1 MPTEKALYKLFI
13 IIIMIIIIIIQSKGS
28 TCVLEEKCP
37 TYANNNKIETQN
49 KEILDRKEIS
59 NCSMNV
65 QTPMHSNSNDVKLSF
80 KTKALP
86 HFAAHMK
93 VLSRTTW

>member
-13 IIIMIIIIIIQSKGS
+13 IIIIIIIIIVIIIIIIIIIIQTKGS

-37 TYANNNKIETQN
+37 TYANNNKIETHN
-49 KEILDRKEIS
+49 NEILDRKEIS

-65 QTPMHSNSNDVKLSF
+65 QTPMQL
-80 KTKALP
+80 
-86 HFAAHMK
+86 
-93 VLSRTTW
+93 

>member
-1 MPTEKALYKLFI
+1 MRSLFLDGFTFLDFKWFVKRLWMPTEKALYKLFI
-13 IIIMIIIIIIQSKGS
+13 IKIIVITIIVIITIKTKGS

-37 TYANNNKIETQN
+37 TYANNNKIETHN

-65 QTPMHSNSNDVKLSF
+65 QTPMQL
-80 KTKALP
+80 
-86 HFAAHMK
+86 
-93 VLSRTTW
+93 

>member
-13 IIIMIIIIIIQSKGS
+13 IIIIIIIIIIVIIIQTKGS

-37 TYANNNKIETQN
+37 TYAKNNKIKTHN

-65 QTPMHSNSNDVKLSF
+65 QTPMQI
-80 KTKALP
+80 
-86 HFAAHMK
+86 
-93 VLSRTTW
+93 